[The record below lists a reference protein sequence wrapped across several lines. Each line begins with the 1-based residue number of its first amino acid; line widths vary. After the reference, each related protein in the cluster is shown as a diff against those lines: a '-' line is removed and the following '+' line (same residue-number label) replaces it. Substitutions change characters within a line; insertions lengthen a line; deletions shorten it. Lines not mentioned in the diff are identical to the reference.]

1 MSIREQFPIFQHTNY
16 LGSCSHGALSIQVRQ
31 AYESYLNDRE
41 LYGARWDYWVEQL
54 ETARSTLADLIGCHS
69 DELAVTPSV
78 SNAVSSLAS
87 GIDFTGERNKIVCT
101 EFDFPTTG
109 QIWRAHEKRGA
120 EVVYVKAA
128 EDGTTIPY
136 ERFAEMIDERTAVVS
151 IPHVCY
157 RNGAKLDIKPIVEL
171 ARSRGALV
179 VLDSYQA
186 LGTIPIDVVEL
197 GVDVLLGGAQKYLL
211 GSSGVGFMYVRK
223 EVIQQLQPTTS
234 GWFCQENIHAMDIY
248 SNQPSVTAR
257 RFEGGTPN
265 VPNLY
270 AVIAGVKL
278 IQSIGVD
285 KIETHIAELTD
296 ALKQGVKQRGFKLA
310 THSDGRYHGA
320 MIAIKSTDMYKLV
333 GTLADEGIV
342 TSCRDGNLRVST
354 HIYNNLSDMEQ
365 LLDALTKHKHLL
377 V

>member
-41 LYGARWDYWVEQL
+41 CYGAHWEYWVEQL
-54 ETARSTLADLIGCHS
+54 ETARSTLAELIGCHS

-78 SNAVSSLAS
+78 SNAMSSLAS
-87 GIDFTGERNKIVCT
+87 GIDFTGDRNKIVCT

-109 QIWRAHEKRGA
+109 QIWRAHEARGA

-128 EDGTTIPY
+128 EDGTTIPF
-136 ERFAEMIDERTAVVS
+136 ERFSEMIDERTAVVS

-197 GVDVLLGGAQKYLL
+197 GVDVLLGGTQKYLL

-223 EVIQQLQPTTS
+223 DVIQQFRPTSS
-234 GWFCQENIHAMDIY
+234 GWFCQKNIHAMDIY

-270 AVIAGVKL
+270 AAIAGVKL
-278 IQSIGVD
+278 IQSIGVE
-285 KIETHIAELTD
+285 KIESHIAELTS

-310 THSDGRYHGA
+310 TNTDPRYHGA

-333 GTLADEGIV
+333 GTLMDERIV

-354 HIYNNLSDMEQ
+354 HIYNDLTDMEQ

>member
-31 AYESYLNDRE
+31 AYESYLNDRDR
-41 LYGARWDYWVEQL
+41 YGARWDFWVEQL
-54 ETARSTLADLIGCHS
+54 ETARSTLAELIGCQP

-101 EFDFPTTG
+101 DFDFPTTG
-109 QIWRAHEKRGA
+109 QIWRAHEARGA
-120 EVVYVKAA
+120 EVVYVKAS
-128 EDGTTIPY
+128 EDGTTIPF
-136 ERFAEMIDERTAVVS
+136 ENFEAMIDERTAVVS

-211 GSSGVGFMYVRK
+211 GSSGVGFMYVRN
-223 EVIQQLQPTTS
+223 EIIQKLQPTTS
-234 GWFCQENIHAMDIY
+234 GWFCQENINAMDIY
-248 SNQPSVTAR
+248 ANQPSMTAR

-285 KIETHIAELTD
+285 NIEKHIAELTE
-296 ALKQGVKQRGFKLA
+296 ALKAGVKQRGFKLA
-310 THSDGRYHGA
+310 THPDGRYHGP

-333 GTLADEGIV
+333 ATLAEEGIV
-342 TSCRDGNLRVST
+342 TSCRDGNLRVSM
-354 HIYNNLSDMEQ
+354 HIYNNQADIEQ
-365 LLDALTKHKHLL
+365 LLQALTKHKNLL
-377 V
+377 A